1 MTSLADGSGEPLA
14 TRHDT
19 ALLDLDGVLY
29 VGQAAVAGAPAAV
42 AAAREAGMSV
52 AFVTNNASR
61 TPAAVADH
69 LARLGIAAEAA
80 DVVTSAQAVA
90 GLVAE
95 AVPAGSPVLA
105 VGGEGLVEALAE
117 RGLRP
122 VRTARDAP
130 AAVVQGFSPDV
141 GWRALAEA
149 TYAVRA
155 GVPWFASNLDST
167 LPTPEGLAPGNGALV
182 DVVARATGI
191 RPVVAG
197 KPETPLHDE
206 AVRRTGARSPL
217 VVGDRLDTDIL
228 GAHHAGVP
236 SLLVLTGVAGPR
248 DLVLAEPDRRPTYVA
263 GDLRSGLCDVHP
275 AVPRGDAGGR
285 RCGGWLVEPRADGL
299 VVGGAGDP
307 VDGLRALCVA
317 VWEAGPVGH
326 REVLDA
332 LDRLG
337 WPSG

>member
-1 MTSLADGSGEPLA
+1 VTSLADGTDEPLA
-14 TRHDT
+14 TRHDV

-29 VGQAAVAGAPAAV
+29 VGPDAVDGAPEAV
-42 AAAREAGMSV
+42 AAAREAGVSV

-61 TPAAVADH
+61 TPATVAAH
-69 LARLGIAAEAA
+69 LTGLGIAAEAA

-90 GLVAE
+90 GLVAA
-95 AVPAGSPVLA
+95 AVPARAPVLL
-105 VGGEGLVEALAE
+105 VGGEGLAEAIRE

-122 VRTARDAP
+122 VGTARDEP

-141 GWRALAEA
+141 GWRLLAEA

-182 DVVARATGI
+182 EVVARVTGR

-206 AVRRTGARSPL
+206 AVRRTGARAPV

-228 GAHHAGVP
+228 GAHRAGVP

-248 DLVLAEPDRRPTYVA
+248 DLVLAPAGRRPTYVSR
-263 GDLRSGLCDVHP
+263 DLRGGLLGLHP
-275 AVPRGDAGGR
+275 AVLRGDDGGH
-285 RCGGWLVEPRADGL
+285 RCGGWVVEVRDGRI
-299 VVGGAGDP
+299 VVEGDGDD

-317 VWEAGPVGH
+317 VWEAAPAQPRGVA
-326 REVLDA
+326 EA
-332 LDRLG
+332 LARTG
-337 WPSG
+337 WPAG